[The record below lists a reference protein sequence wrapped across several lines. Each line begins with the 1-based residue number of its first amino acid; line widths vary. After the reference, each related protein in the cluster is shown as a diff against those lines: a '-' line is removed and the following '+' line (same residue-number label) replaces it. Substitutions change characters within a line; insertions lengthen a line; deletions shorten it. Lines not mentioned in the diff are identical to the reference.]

1 MNFKQWL
8 INEVLD
14 DVATKDTSNIEIHK
28 KENTGGQQ
36 PSYIHNFEKDGY
48 NYQISL
54 DHDILPVN
62 QTTKLIFPELENVKK
77 DKISGYSINLYGPN
91 LTIRP
96 TGLSGIKAF
105 DIYEILLLTMR
116 KIIEDPQYPPAEM
129 LSYMPTETKMIKI
142 YKTLFKRF
150 FPNYQKLNGTHAYLR
165 KDLLQQN

>member
-48 NYQISL
+48 NYQIKL

-62 QTTKLIFPELENVKK
+62 QTTKSIFPELENVKK
-77 DKISGYSINLYGPN
+77 DEISGYSINLYGPKSIN
-91 LTIRP
+91 SLALFSPTLIAPINTLSRCCGVPPKRVGISCGDKIVGSSLTAYPSFRSSLII
-96 TGLSGIKAF
+96 IK
-105 DIYEILLLTMR
+105 
-116 KIIEDPQYPPAEM
+116 
-129 LSYMPTETKMIKI
+129 
-142 YKTLFKRF
+142 
-150 FPNYQKLNGTHAYLR
+150 
-165 KDLLQQN
+165 

>member
-1 MNFKQWL
+1 MNFKEWL
-8 INEVLD
+8 IKEVLD

-28 KENTGGQQ
+28 KENAQGQT
-36 PSYIHNFEKDGY
+36 SYINYFEKGGY

-62 QTTKLIFPELENVKK
+62 QTTKSIFPELENVKE
-77 DKISGYSINLYGPN
+77 DEISGYSINLYGPN
-91 LTIRP
+91 LTFRP

-105 DIYEILLLTMR
+105 DIYEILLLTVR
-116 KIIEDPQYPPAEM
+116 KIIEDPQNPPAHM
-129 LSYMPTETKMIKI
+129 LSYMPSETKMIKI
-142 YKTLFKRF
+142 YKTFFKRF

>member
-1 MNFKQWL
+1 MNFKEWL
-8 INEVLD
+8 IKEVLD
-14 DVATKDTSNIEIHK
+14 DVTTKDTSNIEIHK
-28 KENTGGQQ
+28 KENAGGQQ

-48 NYQISL
+48 NYQIKL

-62 QTTKLIFPELENVKK
+62 QTTKSIFPELENVKK
-77 DKISGYSINLYGPN
+77 DKISGYSINLYGPKSASS
-91 LTIRP
+91 

-129 LSYMPTETKMIKI
+129 LSYMPSETKMIKI
-142 YKTLFKRF
+142 YKTFFKRF
-150 FPNYQKLNGTHAYLR
+150 FPNYQKLNTTHAYLR